1 MALRI
6 PEFGIPA
13 SDAEYI
19 LRPGGYVVIF
29 NGAGAVAVVSTPCGL
44 FLPGGGQEIA
54 ESPEEAAIR
63 EAREECGLQISLGG
77 HIGDADELVFDAGEG
92 THYRKRCVFFFAEIV
107 EELGK
112 GEPDH
117 ELAWLAPDAAERG
130 LRHESQRWAVS
141 EACRLTTASGLSMG
155 TK

>member
-6 PEFGIPA
+6 TEFGIAA
-13 SDAEYI
+13 SGAEYV
-19 LRPGGYVVIF
+19 LRPGGYAVIF
-29 NGAGAVAVVSTPCGL
+29 NGAGGVAVVSTPLGL

-63 EAREECGLQISLGG
+63 EAREECGLHISLGG
-77 HIGDADELVFDAGEG
+77 RIGVADELVFAAADGA
-92 THYRKRCVFFFAEIV
+92 HYRKRCVFFFAEIV
-107 EELGK
+107 EELGA

-117 ELAWLAPDAAERG
+117 ELVWLAPDAAERE
-130 LRHESQRWAVS
+130 LRHESQQWAVS
-141 EACRLTTASGLSMG
+141 EACRLITESGVSAE